1 MSLAYRLYLRIPL
14 REIIDRC
21 PKCNLSQ
28 LKSSTHRSYSSNVR
42 VRFAPS
48 PTGELHLGGLRT
60 ALYNYL
66 FARKHNG
73 AFILRCEDTDQTRFV
88 PGAME
93 KLIDLLSWIGMKPDE
108 GPSLGGHYGPY
119 VQSERVDI
127 YKQKA
132 DCLIGERHA
141 YRCFCTPQ
149 RLELVKKDQI
159 RSQAV
164 VQGYDNHCRGLSKEK
179 VEEKL
184 SANLPHVV
192 RFKLNNDKH
201 QWEDLVFGHMM
212 SEDLSRQE
220 GDPVILKTDGFPT
233 YHLANVV
240 DDHLMDISHVLR
252 GSSTVLSY
260 MTEYCAEYMTE
271 YWAEYMTEYCAECMT
286 EYCAEYMT
294 EYCAECMTEYCTE
307 YMTEYCAECM
317 TEYCAECMTEYCA
330 ECMTEYCTEY
340 MTEYCAE
347 CMTEYCAE
355 YMTEYLLRVAEL
367 YSETPPAICSFG
379 WAPPSYAHL
388 PLLMNED
395 GGKLSKRQDSMR
407 VELLKEEGYQP
418 QSILSL
424 LALAG
429 GAITINPNVVKEFG
443 VTLESAAEHFD
454 IKKTRRE
461 NTVLEI
467 SKLSELNKNCLKR
480 IYQTATKED
489 FCAKISEIATEKGY
503 SIASLDLLHTNF
515 LQYCDR
521 LDTLRDLFEGDFVYL
536 WQRPSPNH
544 VRQTLANLKW
554 CKVGEALDLVQLL
567 GKAVLNAQN
576 FDGVM
581 ATLQSQTSLKKS
593 IIFKIIRVV
602 VTGHEVGLPISLI
615 FDLLDAGEIWERCQA
630 VLLSQIQRQTDV
642 GVEV

>member
-1 MSLAYRLYLRIPL
+1 MSLAYSLYLRIPR

-28 LKSSTHRSYSSNVR
+28 LRGSTHRNYSSNVR

-132 DCLIGERHA
+132 DCLIGEGHA

-201 QWEDLVFGHMM
+201 QWEDLVFGHMT

-252 GSSTVLSY
+252 GSEWQSSTPKHLQLF
-260 MTEYCAEYMTE
+260 A
-271 YWAEYMTEYCAECMT
+271 A
-286 EYCAEYMT
+286 
-294 EYCAECMTEYCTE
+294 
-307 YMTEYCAECM
+307 
-317 TEYCAECMTEYCA
+317 
-330 ECMTEYCTEY
+330 
-340 MTEYCAE
+340 
-347 CMTEYCAE
+347 
-355 YMTEYLLRVAEL
+355 
-367 YSETPPAICSFG
+367 FG

-407 VELLKEEGYQP
+407 VELLREEGYQP

-467 SKLSELNKNCLKR
+467 SKLSELNQNCLKR

-503 SIASLDLLHTNF
+503 SIVSLDLLHTNF

-544 VRQTLANLKW
+544 VRQTLANLKGV
-554 CKVGEALDLVQLL
+554 KVGEALDLVQLL

-576 FDGVM
+576 FDEVM

-642 GVEV
+642 GVEI